1 MKENN
6 IVFAANT
13 TAGLPR
19 ARAHYLNQAIQL
31 EETTPV
37 NIINIA
43 IIFSGGLFLALV
55 IWAHLTQIKEVATT
69 RGEVIP
75 ADLVHNV
82 QHLEGG
88 IVSEILIR
96 NGDMVKKGQTLL
108 RFSPPATMSE
118 LEQMSVRHASLLL
131 QQERLYALIENR
143 QPEFKETGKSYP
155 KIAEQQQI
163 IYQAQLNS
171 QEQKILVIE
180 QQIEQKKSEKQRSL
194 NQSSIMKKE
203 VALLEEQVDIRK
215 DLNKTGVVAR
225 DELLT
230 TQIQL
235 SENLREYRQFKDN
248 YNVAKTTLAEA
259 EQRRKDAQFQFV
271 KDIQIEA
278 GNIINEISEVEQ
290 TLIRL
295 NDRAKRLNVVAPT
308 GGIVQ
313 ALSINSI
320 NAVAEPGK
328 IILRIV
334 PIDDELIIESRIM
347 PNDVGHVHIGQSA
360 DVKIDSYDSSRFGSI
375 DGIVK
380 QISATTYLDEKN
392 NPYYRAEI
400 TLKQTWVGENP
411 EIMKII
417 PGMTAQANIETGAKS
432 ILAYLLRPIS
442 RGFDNAFSER

>member
-31 EETTPV
+31 EETPPI

-43 IIFSGGLFLALV
+43 IFFSAFLLVAL
-55 IWAHLTQIKEVATT
+55 ILWAHFTQIKEVAAT

-75 ADLVHNV
+75 ADLIHNV

-88 IVSEILIR
+88 IISELLIR
-96 NGDMVKKGQTLL
+96 NGDYVKAGDTLL
-108 RFSPPATMSE
+108 RFAPPATMSD
-118 LEQMSVRHASLLL
+118 LEQMSVRYASLLL
-131 QQERLYALIENR
+131 QQERLYALIDNHA
-143 QPEFKETGKSYP
+143 PEFGKAGFSYP
-155 KIAEQQQI
+155 KLSKQHST

-171 QEQKILVIE
+171 QRQKIAVID

-194 NQSSIMKKE
+194 NQSEIMKKE
-203 VALLEEQVDIRK
+203 VSLLEEQVGIRK
-215 DLNKTGVVAR
+215 LLNRTGVVAR

-230 TQIQL
+230 TKIQL
-235 SENLREYRQFKDN
+235 TERLREYRQFKDN
-248 YNVAKTTLAEA
+248 YAVAETTLSEA
-259 EQRRKDAQFQFV
+259 RQRRKDAELQFI
-271 KDIQIEA
+271 KEIQLEA
-278 GNIINEISEVEQ
+278 GQVINELAEVEQ

-295 NDRAKRLNVVAPT
+295 QDRAKRLNVVAPVN
-308 GGIVQ
+308 GIVQ
-313 ALSINSI
+313 ALAINSI

-328 IILRIV
+328 VILRIV
-334 PIDDELIIESRIM
+334 PVDDELIVEARIL
-347 PNDVGHVHIGQSA
+347 PGDIGHVHLGQSA
-360 DVKIDSYDSSRFGSI
+360 DVKVDSYDSSRFGSI
-375 DGIVK
+375 DGTVK

-400 TLKQTWVGENP
+400 TLNQTWVGDNP
-411 EIMKII
+411 ETMKII
-417 PGMTAQANIETGAKS
+417 PGMTVQANIETGAKS
-432 ILAYLLRPIS
+432 ILNYLLRPIS

>member
-13 TAGLPR
+13 NAGLPR

-31 EETTPV
+31 EEITPV

-43 IIFSGGLFLALV
+43 IMFSGGLLVALV
-55 IWAHLTQIKEVATT
+55 LWAHFTPIKEVATT

-75 ADLVHNV
+75 ADLIHNV

-88 IVSEILIR
+88 IVSEILVR
-96 NGDMVKKGQTLL
+96 NGDYVNKGQSLL
-108 RFSPPATMSE
+108 RFAPPATMSD
-118 LEQMSVRHASLLL
+118 LEQMSVRYASLLL

-143 QPEFKETGKSYP
+143 NPEFGETGKSYP
-155 KIAEQQQI
+155 KLATQQLT

-171 QEQKILVIE
+171 QKQKVLVID

-194 NQSSIMKKE
+194 NQSSIMKEE
-203 VALLEEQVDIRK
+203 VKLLEEQVDIRK

-230 TQIQL
+230 TKIQL
-235 SENLREYRQFKDN
+235 SENLREYRQFQDN
-248 YNVAKTTLAEA
+248 FIVAKTTLAEA
-259 EQRRKDAQFQFV
+259 RQRRKDAEFQFI
-271 KDIQIEA
+271 KDIQLEA
-278 GNIINEISEVEQ
+278 GKIISEIAEVEQ

-295 NDRAKRLNVVAPT
+295 NDRATRLNVVAPVS
-308 GGIVQ
+308 GIVQ

-334 PIDDELIIESRIM
+334 PMNDELIIESRIM
-347 PNDVGHVHIGQSA
+347 PDDVGHVHIGQSA

-375 DGIVK
+375 DGTVK

-400 TLKQTWVGENP
+400 TLNQTWVGNNP

-417 PGMTAQANIETGAKS
+417 PGMTVQANIETGSKS

-442 RGFDNAFSER
+442 RGFNNAFSER

>member
-13 TAGLPR
+13 SAGLPR

-31 EETTPV
+31 EEITPV

-43 IIFSGGLFLALV
+43 IMFSGGLLVALV
-55 IWAHLTQIKEVATT
+55 LWAHFTQIKEVATT
-69 RGEVIP
+69 RGEIIP
-75 ADLVHNV
+75 ADLIHNV

-88 IVSEILIR
+88 IISEILVR
-96 NGDMVKKGQTLL
+96 NGDFVNKGQSLL
-108 RFSPPATMSE
+108 RFAQPATMSD
-118 LEQMSVRHASLLL
+118 LEQMSVRYASLLL

-143 QPEFKETGKSYP
+143 KPEFGETGKSYP
-155 KIAEQQQI
+155 KLAKQQLT

-171 QEQKILVIE
+171 QKHKVLVID

-194 NQSSIMKKE
+194 NQSSIMKEE
-203 VALLEEQVDIRK
+203 VKLLKEQVDIRK
-215 DLNKTGVVAR
+215 ELNKTGVVAR

-235 SENLREYRQFKDN
+235 SENLREYRQFQDN
-248 YNVAKTTLAEA
+248 FTVAKTTLAEA
-259 EQRRKDAQFQFV
+259 RQRRKDAEFQFI
-271 KDIQIEA
+271 KDIQLEA
-278 GNIINEISEVEQ
+278 GKIISEIAEVEQ

-295 NDRAKRLNVVAPT
+295 NDRATRLNVVAPVS
-308 GGIVQ
+308 GIVQ

-334 PIDDELIIESRIM
+334 PMNDELIVESRIM
-347 PNDVGHVHIGQSA
+347 PDDVGHVHIGQSA

-375 DGIVK
+375 DGTVK

-400 TLKQTWVGENP
+400 TLNQTWVGNNP

-417 PGMTAQANIETGAKS
+417 PGMTVQANIETGAKS

>member
-31 EETTPV
+31 EETTPTK
-37 NIINIA
+37 IINIA
-43 IIFSGGLFLALV
+43 IIFSGVLLVALV
-55 IWAHLTQIKEVATT
+55 LWAHLTQIKEVAAT

-75 ADLVHNV
+75 ADLIHNV

-88 IVSEILIR
+88 IVSEILVR
-96 NGDMVKKGQTLL
+96 NGDLVDKGETLL
-108 RFSPPATMSE
+108 RFAPPATMSD
-118 LEQMSVRHASLLL
+118 LEQMQVRYASLLL
-131 QQERLYALIENR
+131 QQERLQALIENR
-143 QPEFKETGKSYP
+143 EPIFGDTKNDYP
-155 KIAEQQQI
+155 RLAGHQKT
-163 IYQAQLNS
+163 IYIAQLNS
-171 QEQKILVIE
+171 QSQKIEVIN

-203 VALLEEQVDIRK
+203 VALLEEQVEIRK
-215 DLNKTGVVAR
+215 RLNKTGVVAR

-235 SENLREYRQFKDN
+235 SENLREYRQFQDDFN
-248 YNVAKTTLAEA
+248 IAKTTLSEA
-259 EQRRKDAQFQFV
+259 KHRRKDVEFQFI
-271 KDIQIEA
+271 KDLHIES
-278 GNIINEISEVEQ
+278 GQVTNELAEVEQ

-295 NDRAKRLNVVAPT
+295 IDRANRLNVMAPVS
-308 GGIVQ
+308 GIIQ

-334 PIDDELIIESRIM
+334 PMDDELIVETRIL
-347 PNDVGHVHIGQSA
+347 PKDIGHVHIGQSA

-375 DGIVK
+375 DGKVK

-400 TLKQTWVGENP
+400 TLDKSWVGDNP

-417 PGMTAQANIETGAKS
+417 PGMTVAANIETGAKS
-432 ILAYLLRPIS
+432 ILAYLLRPVS
-442 RGFDNAFSER
+442 RGLDNAFTER

>member
-1 MKENN
+1 VKENN

-31 EETTPV
+31 EENPPI

-43 IIFSGGLFLALV
+43 IAFSGALLMALV
-55 IWAHLTQIKEVATT
+55 LWAHLTQIKEVATT

-75 ADLVHNV
+75 ADLIHNV

-88 IVSEILIR
+88 IVSEILVR
-96 NGDMVKKGQTLL
+96 NGDLVNTGDTLL
-108 RFSPPATMSE
+108 RFAPPATMSE
-118 LEQMSVRHASLLL
+118 LEQMSVRYASLLL
-131 QQERLYALIENR
+131 QQERLHALIENR
-143 QPEFKETGKSYP
+143 EPEFGMTGNTYP
-155 KIAEQQQI
+155 ELSTQQKIIFTAQQ
-163 IYQAQLNS
+163 NS
-171 QEQKILVIE
+171 QLQKVAVIK

-203 VALLEEQVDIRK
+203 VELLKEQVKIRK
-215 DLNKTGVVAR
+215 KLNKTGVVAR

-235 SENLREYRQFKDN
+235 TENLREYRQYQDN
-248 YNVAKTTLAEA
+248 IDVAKTTLAEA
-259 EQRRKDAQFQFV
+259 RQRRKDVEFQFI
-271 KDIQIEA
+271 KDIQLEA
-278 GNIINEISEVEQ
+278 GKIGSELAEVEQ

-295 NDRAKRLNVVAPT
+295 NDRAERLNVVAPVS
-308 GGIVQ
+308 GIVQ

-334 PIDDELIIESRIM
+334 PMDDELIVESRIL
-347 PNDVGHVHIGQSA
+347 PDDVGHVHIGQSA
-360 DVKIDSYDSSRFGSI
+360 DVKVDSYDSSRFGSI
-375 DGIVK
+375 DGTVK

-400 TLKQTWVGENP
+400 SLNQTWVGNNP

-417 PGMTAQANIETGAKS
+417 PGMTVQANIETGAKS

>member
-1 MKENN
+1 VKENN

-31 EETTPV
+31 EETTPI

-43 IIFSGGLFLALV
+43 IMFSGGLLIALV
-55 IWAHLTQIKEVATT
+55 LWAHITQIKEVATT

-75 ADLVHNV
+75 ADLIHNV

-88 IVSEILIR
+88 IVSEILVR
-96 NGDMVKKGQTLL
+96 NGDFVNKGQSLL
-108 RFSPPATMSE
+108 RFAPPATMAD
-118 LEQMSVRHASLLL
+118 LEQMSVRYASLLL
-131 QQERLYALIENR
+131 EQERLHALIENR
-143 QPEFKETGKSYP
+143 NPEFGATGNSYP
-155 KIAEQQQI
+155 ELATQQLT

-171 QEQKILVIE
+171 QKQKVLVID

-194 NQSSIMKKE
+194 NQSNIMKKE
-203 VALLEEQVDIRK
+203 VKLLEEQVDIRK
-215 DLNKTGVVAR
+215 NLNKTGVVAR

-235 SENLREYRQFKDN
+235 SENLREYRQFQDN
-248 YNVAKTTLAEA
+248 FIVAKTTLAEA
-259 EQRRKDAQFQFV
+259 RQRRKDAEFQFI
-271 KDIQIEA
+271 KDIQLEA
-278 GNIINEISEVEQ
+278 GNIISEIAEVEQ

-295 NDRAKRLNVVAPT
+295 NDRARRLNVVAPVS
-308 GGIVQ
+308 GIVQ
-313 ALSINSI
+313 ALAINSI

-334 PIDDELIIESRIM
+334 PMDDELIVESRIM
-347 PNDVGHVHIGQSA
+347 PDDVGHVHIGQSA

-375 DGIVK
+375 DGTVK

-400 TLKQTWVGENP
+400 TLSQTWVGDNP
-411 EIMKII
+411 ETMKII
-417 PGMTAQANIETGAKS
+417 PGMTVQANIETGTKS

>member
-31 EETTPV
+31 EETTPIK
-37 NIINIA
+37 IINIA
-43 IIFSGGLFLALV
+43 IMFSGILLV
-55 IWAHLTQIKEVATT
+55 SLITWAHFTQIKEVATT

-75 ADLVHNV
+75 ADLIHNV

-88 IVSEILIR
+88 IVSEILVR
-96 NGDMVKKGQTLL
+96 NGDHVKTGNTLL

-118 LEQMSVRHASLLL
+118 LEQMSVRYASLIL
-131 QQERLYALIENR
+131 QQERLLALIENR
-143 QPEFKETGKSYP
+143 QPEFGKSGLAYP
-155 KIAEQQQI
+155 ELSKQQNT

-171 QEQKILVIE
+171 QRHKLAVID

-203 VALLEEQVDIRK
+203 LQLLEEQVEIRK
-215 DLNKTGVVAR
+215 QLNKTGVVAR
-225 DELLT
+225 DELLS

-235 SENLREYRQFKDN
+235 TENLREYHQFKDN
-248 YNVAKTTLAEA
+248 YAVAETTLAEA
-259 EQRRKDAQFQFV
+259 RQRRKDAEFQFIKEV
-271 KDIQIEA
+271 HLESGQIFDQLA
-278 GNIINEISEVEQ
+278 EVEQ

-295 NDRAKRLNVVAPT
+295 NDRAKRLNVVAPVS
-308 GGIVQ
+308 GIVQ
-313 ALSINSI
+313 ALAINSI

-334 PIDDELIIESRIM
+334 PIDDELIVEARIL
-347 PNDVGHVHIGQSA
+347 PKDVGHVHLGQRA

-375 DGIVK
+375 EGTVK

-400 TLKQTWVGENP
+400 SLNQTWVGDNP

-417 PGMTAQANIETGAKS
+417 PGMTVLANIETGSKS
-432 ILAYLLRPIS
+432 VLDYLLRPIS
-442 RGFDNAFSER
+442 RGFSNAFSEK